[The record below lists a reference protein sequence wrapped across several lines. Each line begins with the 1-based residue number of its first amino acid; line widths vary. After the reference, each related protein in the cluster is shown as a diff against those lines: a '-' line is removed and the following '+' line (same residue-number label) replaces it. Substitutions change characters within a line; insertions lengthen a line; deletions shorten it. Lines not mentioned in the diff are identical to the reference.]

1 MNARPSTR
9 VLSALLA
16 SALPFMAIPAGA
28 GETAATLTG
37 SIVRS
42 ENAAPLVGAK
52 LHVGDPK
59 TDRIYTSSPA
69 DAEGSFVLAEL
80 PPSTYSLAVEAE
92 GGLYLVET
100 PLSLAPGTTRTLNL
114 AVTPQP
120 VNLSDD
126 DDSKD
131 KGGNKFSFKE
141 NPLTATLLFLGIV
154 TVIGVALGG
163 SSSSSNN
170 VPPSPST
177 PPSP

>member
-9 VLSALLA
+9 FLAALLA

-28 GETAATLTG
+28 ADTAATLTG

-42 ENAAPLVGAK
+42 ETAAPLVGAR

-59 TDRIYTSSPA
+59 TDRMYSSTPA
-69 DAEGSFVLAEL
+69 DTEGSFVLAEL
-80 PPSTYSLAVEAE
+80 PSATYSLAVEAE
-92 GGLYLVET
+92 GGLYVVET

-126 DDSKD
+126 DGSKD
-131 KGGNKFSFKE
+131 KAGSVFSFKE

-154 TVIGVALGG
+154 IVLGVAIGG

-170 VPPSPST
+170 IPPSPST
-177 PPSP
+177 PPGP